1 MPVDGFRLFQLA
13 AQGFC
18 CSQIL
23 LMIGLED
30 QGKEAPELIRAM
42 HGLCGGMGR
51 SGATCG
57 VLTGGACLI
66 GLAAGK
72 GTVSEQAHPRIHR
85 MVQEFLEWFEETY
98 GSLLCEDILH
108 YKLEEGTDY
117 PVKCGSTISAAYDK
131 VQELL
136 AAHMEPENE
145 YEEFI

>member
-23 LMIGLED
+23 LIIGLEEE
-30 QGKEAPELIRAM
+30 GKDAPELIRAM

-57 VLTGGACLI
+57 VLTGGACLL
-66 GLAAGK
+66 GLVAGK
-72 GTVSEQAHPRIHR
+72 GTVSEQSHPQIHR
-85 MVQEFLEWFEETY
+85 MVQELLEWFEETY

-117 PVKCGSTISAAYDK
+117 PVKCGSTISATYDK
-131 VQELL
+131 VQELVATYL
-136 AAHMEPENE
+136 ETEKDD
-145 YEEFI
+145 EEC